1 MISSAEALQC
11 DLSSIISL
19 HLLHL
24 NFPWIKFPSI
34 ESNKDPNSPAIVKGI
49 NISSIPKEKWAI
61 KPIINPPHIE
71 LNVPK
76 IVMPPDVPL
85 ETFFFEKISVG
96 DAFEKY
102 PISVPH
108 VSAVAEE
115 IAPKKNMDE

>member
-1 MISSAEALQC
+1 MAQ
-11 DLSSIISL
+11 
-19 HLLHL
+19 
-24 NFPWIKFPSI
+24 FPEKPI
-34 ESNKDPNSPAIVKGI
+34 
-49 NISSIPKEKWAI
+49 SIPKEKWAI

-71 LNVPK
+71 LNVHK

-85 ETFFFEKISVG
+85 ETFFFEKIIVG

-115 IAPKKNMDE
+115 IAPKKNMEE